1 MIARRLITDREGATI
16 VEFAIVVPLFLM
28 LLFGIMDVGQMVYGK
43 SVLTGAVHRAARSAS
58 LETRNTN
65 EADASVLD
73 AIRPVLPGVTI
84 KTSRTSYY
92 DFADVG
98 RAEKWNDTNANAAC
112 DAGETYTDENRNGQ
126 WDQDVGQKD
135 SAGSANDVVVY
146 KVTATFKPVFQVP
159 LLPKL
164 WGERT
169 LAATAVTKNQP
180 FGNQTS
186 YGATAGSCP

>member
-1 MIARRLITDREGATI
+1 MIVRQLLADQEGATI

-28 LLFGIMDVGQMVYGK
+28 LLLGIMDVGQMVYGK
-43 SVLTGAVHRAARSAS
+43 SVLTSAVHRAARSAS

-98 RAEKWNDTNANAAC
+98 RAEKWNDKNANAVC

-186 YGATAGSCP
+186 YGATVGSCP

>member
-1 MIARRLITDREGATI
+1 MTFAQLCKNEDGATI
-16 VEFAIVVPLFLM
+16 VEFAIVVPLFL
-28 LLFGIMDVGQMVYGK
+28 LLLIGIMDIGQMVYGK
-43 SVLTGAVHRAARSAS
+43 SVLTGAVHRAARDSS
-58 LETRNTN
+58 LETRNTS

-73 AIRPVLPGVTI
+73 AIRPVLPGVNI

-98 RAEKWNDTNANAAC
+98 RAEKWNDNNANGVC
-112 DAGETYTDENRNGQ
+112 DADETFTDENRNGQ
-126 WDQDVGQKD
+126 WDQDVGQKE

-159 LLPKL
+159 FMPKL
-164 WGERT
+164 WSERT
-169 LAATAVTKNQP
+169 LSATAVTKNQP
-180 FGNQTS
+180 FGNQTG

>member
-1 MIARRLITDREGATI
+1 MIARRLIEDREGATI

-28 LLFGIMDVGQMVYGK
+28 LLLGIMDVGQMVYGK

-58 LETRNTN
+58 LETRNTS

-73 AIRPVLPGVTI
+73 AIKPVLPGVTI

-98 RAEKWNDTNANAAC
+98 RAEKWNDKNANAVC

-135 SAGSANDVVVY
+135 SSGSANDVIVY
-146 KVTATFKPVFQVP
+146 KVTATFKPVFRVP

-164 WGERT
+164 WGDRT
-169 LAATAVTKNQP
+169 LTATAVTKNQP

-186 YGATAGSCP
+186 YGAAAGSCP

>member
-1 MIARRLITDREGATI
+1 MIVRQLLADQEGATI

-98 RAEKWNDTNANAAC
+98 RAEKWNDKNANAVC

-186 YGATAGSCP
+186 YGATVGSCP

>member
-1 MIARRLITDREGATI
+1 MIVRQLIADRDGATI

-28 LLFGIMDVGQMVYGK
+28 LLIGIMDVGQLVYGK
-43 SVLTGAVHRAARSAS
+43 SVLTGAVHRAARNAS

-98 RAEKWNDTNANAAC
+98 RAEKWNDKNANAVC
-112 DAGETYTDENRNGQ
+112 DAGETFTDENRNGQ
-126 WDQDVGQKD
+126 WDQDIGQKD
-135 SAGSANDVVVY
+135 SSGSANDVVVY
-146 KVTATFKPVFQVP
+146 EVTATFKPVFQVP

-169 LAATAVTKNQP
+169 LTATAVTKNQP